1 MRKLVVTMALAAAA
15 LSTPALASKDVQH
28 LRAAGGT
35 KVALLGIGASKFLP
49 DVENQGGNH
58 PIPKLQSDPSASLL
72 DLDLSDYLPD
82 VENDGGNIPVEPPK
96 PK

>member
-15 LSTPALASKDVQH
+15 LSTPALASNDAKH

-35 KVALLGIGASKFLP
+35 KVALFGIGASKFLP
-49 DVENQGGNH
+49 DIENQGNH
-58 PIPKLQSDPSASLL
+58 PPKVLPDGTDFLL

-82 VENDGGNIPVEPPK
+82 VENQDDEPVEPTQPK
-96 PK
+96 

>member
-15 LSTPALASKDVQH
+15 LSTPALASEDAQH
-28 LRAAGGT
+28 LRAEGGT
-35 KVALLGIGASKFLP
+35 KVALFGIGASKFLP
-49 DVENQGGNH
+49 DVENQGGQH
-58 PIPKLQSDPSASLL
+58 PPKVLPDGTDFLL
-72 DLDLSDYLPD
+72 DMDLSDYLPD

>member
-35 KVALLGIGASKFLP
+35 KVALFGVGGIE
-49 DVENQGGNH
+49 V
-58 PIPKLQSDPSASLL
+58 SA
-72 DLDLSDYLPD
+72 
-82 VENDGGNIPVEPPK
+82 
-96 PK
+96 